1 VAGLALLGLGLRLW
15 GIGFGLP
22 ETYHPDEPAYVLQAL
37 AVGRG
42 LPGGLTFANPPLY
55 KYLLL
60 AEYAATYAV
69 GRLAGRYASAQAF
82 VNQFRAEPTVLY
94 LEARAT
100 SAVLGSLTIV
110 ATYLLGA
117 TWRSRRAGLIAAGWS
132 MLAYLLV
139 REAHFGVNDA
149 LVTLLATLALV
160 FCVRVVRGGSLRD
173 SVLAGA
179 LTGLAF
185 TAKYQG
191 LAALVPL
198 ALGHVLA
205 RPRRLDRLA
214 VALGVMVVSVGLT
227 FPSLLFEPR
236 RVVDDMYVHLYLPG
250 QVGYDGI
257 DPAGGYL
264 YYLKVLGLGVG
275 WPVALGAVAG
285 AAVRWRDRACVV
297 VGSLPMVVYGVLGGE
312 RMYFARLLLPALPA
326 VIVLAAVLL
335 DDLGSVVRRRWA
347 AAAMA
352 VPLAAALVSAP
363 GLLDAVRLDRL
374 LSQTDTRTQAVAWAE
389 RSLEPGAR
397 LAVDAPPLGPP
408 LPAERFDLLVAN
420 GWSLYDLPLEDY
432 RARGVQYIVTSSFT
446 AEARQLEPA
455 RDAQRQAFYAAL
467 SSSAQL
473 LAQFRPA
480 RTELPFQYDEIYGPL
495 DSLSVIERP
504 GPSIRVYRLV

>member
-1 VAGLALLGLGLRLW
+1 
-15 GIGFGLP
+15 
-22 ETYHPDEPAYVLQAL
+22 
-37 AVGRG
+37 
-42 LPGGLTFANPPLY
+42 
-55 KYLLL
+55 
-60 AEYAATYAV
+60 
-69 GRLAGRYASAQAF
+69 
-82 VNQFRAEPTVLY
+82 
-94 LEARAT
+94 
-100 SAVLGSLTIV
+100 
-110 ATYLLGA
+110 
-117 TWRSRRAGLIAAGWS
+117 
-132 MLAYLLV
+132 
-139 REAHFGVNDA
+139 
-149 LVTLLATLALV
+149 
-160 FCVRVVRGGSLRD
+160 
-173 SVLAGA
+173 
-179 LTGLAF
+179 
-185 TAKYQG
+185 
-191 LAALVPL
+191 
-198 ALGHVLA
+198 
-205 RPRRLDRLA
+205 
-214 VALGVMVVSVGLT
+214 
-227 FPSLLFEPR
+227 
-236 RVVDDMYVHLYLPG
+236 
-250 QVGYDGI
+250 
-257 DPAGGYL
+257 
-264 YYLKVLGLGVG
+264 
-275 WPVALGAVAG
+275 
-285 AAVRWRDRACVV
+285 
-297 VGSLPMVVYGVLGGE
+297 MVVYGVLGGE

-347 AAAMA
+347 AAAVA

-420 GWSLYDLPLEDY
+420 GWSLYDLPLDDY